1 MNIYGEENGV
11 AASYRSGLR
20 TWLATSIAGAFLLYY
35 VSNVIFGRK
44 RLPGPWL
51 TIPFL
56 GDTIELAISDQ
67 ARMLFSRF
75 KRYGRVFRMQLLG
88 FEAYVVA
95 DPEALRPLLSDDG
108 ASVAMPVKTF
118 IWLMENLNVLRSKE
132 THRPWRKLHLAA
144 VTGGGLK
151 AMVPSVRKI
160 MEDHVREWAA
170 DGRVEI
176 FDEARLLSLD
186 LAIFAIT
193 GVDLEGKVDIPWF
206 KEQVSMFV
214 RGLYG
219 LPIVLP
225 GSRVAKALAAKK
237 RLLDTLMLL
246 MRERHEA
253 FYAEWE
259 AAGKDADKIASKMME
274 SGEHIS
280 LNKVQMMGF
289 HSTGGETLRDSAL
302 SVLHSVMAAADTTRF
317 ALFNTWALLAQLPAV
332 QDKVFEEQKKVI
344 AEFGPEIDFRAMSN
358 IPYLDA
364 VFKEALRLLPPSAG
378 GFRKLTRGVTIH
390 GVALPA
396 GTIVW
401 YHALLL
407 QTLDP
412 VLWDGDTSYDIPP
425 YMDWR
430 NNLEG
435 AFQPERWLGDEA
447 KRPRSFYVFGSGSHL
462 CAGMNLVQM
471 EVKLLLTL
479 VMRRFRLELE
489 VPDMLLRLAAQFPY
503 LMPAK
508 GTDGMRLVPR
518 AEELPCS

>member
-1 MNIYGEENGV
+1 MSIYSEENG
-11 AASYRSGLR
+11 ASAFSHSALLP
-20 TWLATSIAGAFLLYY
+20 WLATTVAGAFLLYY
-35 VSNVIFGRK
+35 FSNIIFGRK

-56 GDTIELAISDQ
+56 GDTIELALSDY
-67 ARMLFSRF
+67 ARMMFSRF
-75 KRYGRVFRMQLLG
+75 KRYGRVFRMRLLG

-95 DPEALRPLLSDDG
+95 DPEVLRPLLSDDG
-108 ASVAMPVKTF
+108 ATVAMPVQTF
-118 IWLMENLNVLRSKE
+118 NWLMENLNVLRSKE

-151 AMVPSVRKI
+151 AMVPLIRQI
-160 MEDHVREWAA
+160 MEDHVRQWAT

-176 FDEARLLSLD
+176 FEEARLLGLD

-193 GVDLEGKVDIPWF
+193 GINLEGKVDVTWF
-206 KEQVSMFV
+206 KEQVSMYV

-225 GSRVAKALAAKK
+225 GSKMAKALAAKR
-237 RLLDTLMLL
+237 RLLNTLMPL

-253 FYAEWE
+253 FHAEWE

-274 SGEHIS
+274 SGDGVS
-280 LNKVQMMGF
+280 LNKVQMLGF

-302 SVLHSVMAAADTTRF
+302 SALHGIMAAADTTRF
-317 ALFNTWALLAQLPAV
+317 ALFNTWAILAQMPAV

-344 AEFGPEIDFRAMSN
+344 AEFGPEIGYQAMSN
-358 IPYLDA
+358 MPYLDA
-364 VFKEALRLLPPSAG
+364 VFKEALRVLPPSSG
-378 GFRKLTRGVTIH
+378 GFRKLTRDVTICGVT
-390 GVALPA
+390 LPA

-407 QTLDP
+407 QMLDP

-430 NNLEG
+430 NNLED
-435 AFQPERWLGDEA
+435 AFQPERWLADEA
-447 KRPRSFYVFGSGSHL
+447 KRPRNFYVFGSGSHM
-462 CAGMNLVQM
+462 CPGMNLVQM

-479 VMRRFRLELE
+479 VMRRFSLELE

-503 LMPAK
+503 LIPAK

-518 AEELPCS
+518 VQGLPWS